1 MVGPSSFF
9 MLISLIS
16 LPFLC
21 YIHFMNFKIAIV
33 EDEIEASD
41 TLRKMIEEYQKK
53 DKENHYTIV
62 TFSSASS
69 FLFEYNASYDLV
81 FMDIEM
87 PGLNGME
94 AAKQIR
100 EKDKHVLIVFVTNM
114 AQYAVEGY
122 SVHAYDFILKPINY
136 PRFSMKF
143 ERICN
148 ELTHQNN
155 DHYISIQ
162 IKKEVRRIRVDEI
175 KYVEVLNHDLI
186 LHMTRECLRFR
197 GTMKEIEQKLR
208 QENFSRCSNSFLV
221 NLKYISGLK
230 GDLVLLG
237 EESLRISQTKRFSF
251 LSDYALYA
259 GGSK

>member
-1 MVGPSSFF
+1 
-9 MLISLIS
+9 
-16 LPFLC
+16 
-21 YIHFMNFKIAIV
+21 MNFKIAIV
-33 EDEIEASD
+33 EDEKEASD
-41 TLRKMIEEYQKK
+41 TLKKMIEEYQKK
-53 DKENHYTIV
+53 DQENHFSV
-62 TFSSASS
+62 VSFSSASS
-69 FLFEYNASYDLV
+69 FLFEYNGSYDLI

-100 EKDKHVLIVFVTNM
+100 EKDNHVLIVFVTNM

-155 DHYISIQ
+155 DHFISIQ
-162 IKKEVRRIRVDEI
+162 VKKEVKRIRVDDI
-175 KYVEVLNHDLI
+175 RYIEVLNHDLI
-186 LHMTRECLRFR
+186 LHMNKECMKFR
-197 GTMKEIEQKLR
+197 GTMKEIEQKLHE
-208 QENFSRCSNSFLV
+208 ENFSRCSNSFLV
-221 NLKYISGLK
+221 NLKYITGLK
-230 GDLVLLG
+230 GDFVLLG

-251 LSDYALYA
+251 LSDYALYV

>member
-1 MVGPSSFF
+1 
-9 MLISLIS
+9 
-16 LPFLC
+16 
-21 YIHFMNFKIAIV
+21 MNFKIAIV
-33 EDEIEASD
+33 EDEKEASD
-41 TLRKMIEEYQKK
+41 TLKKMIEEYQRK
-53 DKENHYTIV
+53 DQENHFSV
-62 TFSSASS
+62 VGFSSASS
-69 FLFEYNASYDLV
+69 FLFEYNGSYDLI

-94 AAKQIR
+94 AAKKIR
-100 EKDKHVLIVFVTNM
+100 EKDNHVLIVFVTNM

-155 DHYISIQ
+155 DRFISIQ
-162 IKKEVRRIRVDEI
+162 IKKEVKRIRVDDI
-175 KYVEVLNHDLI
+175 RYIEVLNHDLI
-186 LHMTRECLRFR
+186 LHMTKDCMKFR
-197 GTMKEIEQKLR
+197 GTMKEIEQKLH

-221 NLKYISGLK
+221 NLKYITGLK
-230 GDLVLLG
+230 GDFVLLG

-251 LSDYALYA
+251 LSDYALYV

>member
-1 MVGPSSFF
+1 
-9 MLISLIS
+9 
-16 LPFLC
+16 
-21 YIHFMNFKIAIV
+21 MNFKIAIV
-33 EDEIEASD
+33 EDEKEASD
-41 TLRKMIEEYQKK
+41 TLKKMIEEYQKK
-53 DKENHYTIV
+53 DQENHFSV
-62 TFSSASS
+62 VSFSSASS
-69 FLFEYNASYDLV
+69 FLFEYNGSYDLI

-87 PGLNGME
+87 PGLNGMK

-100 EKDKHVLIVFVTNM
+100 EKDNHVLIVFVTNM

-155 DHYISIQ
+155 DHFISIQ
-162 IKKEVRRIRVDEI
+162 VKKEVKRIRVDDI
-175 KYVEVLNHDLI
+175 RYIEVLNHDLI
-186 LHMTRECLRFR
+186 LHMSKECMKFR
-197 GTMKEIEQKLR
+197 GTMKEIEQKLHE
-208 QENFSRCSNSFLV
+208 ENFSRCSNSFLV
-221 NLKYISGLK
+221 NLKYITGLK
-230 GDLVLLG
+230 GDFVLLG

-251 LSDYALYA
+251 LSDYALYV

>member
-1 MVGPSSFF
+1 
-9 MLISLIS
+9 
-16 LPFLC
+16 
-21 YIHFMNFKIAIV
+21 MNFKIAIV
-33 EDEIEASD
+33 EDEKEASD
-41 TLRKMIEEYQKK
+41 TLKKMIEEYQKK
-53 DKENHYTIV
+53 DQENHFSVVI
-62 TFSSASS
+62 FSSASS
-69 FLFEYNASYDLV
+69 FLFEYNGSYDLI

-100 EKDKHVLIVFVTNM
+100 EKDNHVLIVFVTNM

-155 DHYISIQ
+155 DHFISIQ
-162 IKKEVRRIRVDEI
+162 VKKEVKRIRVDDI
-175 KYVEVLNHDLI
+175 RYIEVLNHDLI
-186 LHMTRECLRFR
+186 LHMSKECMKFR
-197 GTMKEIEQKLR
+197 GTMKEIEQKLHE
-208 QENFSRCSNSFLV
+208 ENFSRCSNSFLV
-221 NLKYISGLK
+221 NLKYITGLK
-230 GDLVLLG
+230 GDFVLLG

-251 LSDYALYA
+251 LSDYALYV